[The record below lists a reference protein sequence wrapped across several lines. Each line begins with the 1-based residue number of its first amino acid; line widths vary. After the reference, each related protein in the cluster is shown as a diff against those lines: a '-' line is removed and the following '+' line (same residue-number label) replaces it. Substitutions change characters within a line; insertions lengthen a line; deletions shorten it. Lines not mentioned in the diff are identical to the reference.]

1 MLNNL
6 VCRWQRSFS
15 YKLDGMN
22 LCIYLHIEKK
32 IVKTS
37 YGFCFISLILR
48 EETWKIMGLGRAIWS
63 KRKSKFCY
71 AAQFKFQNGG
81 GAARVEYSIGYFG
94 HFSIQVSNSA

>member
-1 MLNNL
+1 
-6 VCRWQRSFS
+6 
-15 YKLDGMN
+15 
-22 LCIYLHIEKK
+22 
-32 IVKTS
+32 
-37 YGFCFISLILR
+37 
-48 EETWKIMGLGRAIWS
+48 MGLGRAIWS